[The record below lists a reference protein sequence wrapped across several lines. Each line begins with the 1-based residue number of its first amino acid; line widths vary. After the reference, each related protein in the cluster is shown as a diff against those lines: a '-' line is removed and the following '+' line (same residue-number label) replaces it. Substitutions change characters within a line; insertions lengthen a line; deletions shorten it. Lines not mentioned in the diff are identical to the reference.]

1 MKKKMGY
8 LQVIL
13 MIGCIPMLATM
24 VALTVYASGKMK
36 MNWVDIPIWRLKAWC
51 YISGG
56 QVFHMGYP

>member
-24 VALTVYASGKMK
+24 VAL
-36 MNWVDIPIWRLKAWC
+36 I
-51 YISGG
+51 G
-56 QVFHMGYP
+56 QNER